1 MIKKYIILF
10 ILIYSIT
17 SAQTA
22 AVVDVNN
29 FYIPFNNK
37 GILADVNF
45 GSAGSLAR
53 YPGSE
58 GKGIIF
64 SAGFYLSGYKNEDL
78 FANGA
83 ASSFIVEDYLPG
95 NIGTSPSDPK
105 NIIYTVKIDDPYYGK
120 AWQNWKNAV
129 NQGAYYYDGN
139 GNGYYDPIDHNGN
152 GIWEESEDRPD
163 LLFDATYFT
172 VYNDSQPRNKRRW
185 NTVEPIGIE
194 IRQTLFASGSVPEL
208 QDVIFIRY
216 SILYKGLDKAFE
228 PDTLNDIIFSV
239 WTDMDIGNPIDDL
252 IGCDTLINSAYGYNN
267 GPDTWYNPGNAW
279 GESPPAIFR
288 TILQGPPIRTD
299 NQNDF
304 AYSRRGQALGEEKI
318 IGWRNGKLNA
328 YIGNIGG
335 FRLTTEADNPI
346 QARNHMEGLLTTGEI
361 VNPCDFLFGEI
372 LGGLNCDVINPRFWY
387 SGDPVIKQGW
397 LCKVRDD
404 KTDLLST
411 ENFTLIRNQ
420 PVDIIVAYTV
430 GHGTDHL
437 SSITDGRNKVRK
449 LFEIYEQ
456 NFPGSYTPPNYEEI
470 YPKEFSLSQ
479 NYPNPFNPSTTIK
492 FTVPLDV
499 KRETSNTKLVVY
511 DILGREVKTLVNE
524 NRAPGSYEITFD
536 ASQLASG
543 VYFYRLTSGDFMQT
557 KKMIL
562 IR

>member
-1 MIKKYIILF
+1 
-10 ILIYSIT
+10 
-17 SAQTA
+17 
-22 AVVDVNN
+22 
-29 FYIPFNNK
+29 
-37 GILADVNF
+37 
-45 GSAGSLAR
+45 
-53 YPGSE
+53 
-58 GKGIIF
+58 
-64 SAGFYLSGYKNEDL
+64 
-78 FANGA
+78 
-83 ASSFIVEDYLPG
+83 
-95 NIGTSPSDPK
+95 
-105 NIIYTVKIDDPYYGK
+105 
-120 AWQNWKNAV
+120 
-129 NQGAYYYDGN
+129 
-139 GNGYYDPIDHNGN
+139 
-152 GIWEESEDRPD
+152 
-163 LLFDATYFT
+163 
-172 VYNDSQPRNKRRW
+172 
-185 NTVEPIGIE
+185 
-194 IRQTLFASGSVPEL
+194 
-208 QDVIFIRY
+208 
-216 SILYKGLDKAFE
+216 
-228 PDTLNDIIFSV
+228 
-239 WTDMDIGNPIDDL
+239 
-252 IGCDTLINSAYGYNN
+252 
-267 GPDTWYNPGNAW
+267 
-279 GESPPAIFR
+279 
-288 TILQGPPIRTD
+288 
-299 NQNDF
+299 
-304 AYSRRGQALGEEKI
+304 
-318 IGWRNGKLNA
+318 
-328 YIGNIGG
+328 
-335 FRLTTEADNPI
+335 
-346 QARNHMEGLLTTGEI
+346 MEGLLTTGEI